1 MGKAYISWIAV
12 IIIRSNKVVS
22 FNFYINIFMHSLI
35 P

>member
-22 FNFYINIFMHSLI
+22 FNSYINIFMHSLI